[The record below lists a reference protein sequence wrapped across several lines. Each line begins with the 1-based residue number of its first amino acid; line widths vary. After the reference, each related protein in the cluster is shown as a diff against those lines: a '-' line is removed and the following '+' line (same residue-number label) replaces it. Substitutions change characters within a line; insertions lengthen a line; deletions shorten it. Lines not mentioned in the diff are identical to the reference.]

1 MCQYRINGIRL
12 FYSKNT
18 FADKEKEK
26 DKDKYKDP
34 TCVIGFE
41 DIKYDTEREC
51 CDNQQNQQNKQNHQ
65 NKIIR
70 DE

>member
-1 MCQYRINGIRL
+1 MLFGRQRQRL
-12 FYSKNT
+12 K
-18 FADKEKEK
+18 
-26 DKDKYKDP
+26 KDP
-34 TCVIGFE
+34 TWAIFSKSGGFE